1 MAEKITKPTNI
12 LQGLED
18 ERSVII
24 QGEMYDLLE
33 QLTRRMR
40 LASSVSQTVGIALES
55 LVKAE
60 GKEIVLM
67 EQGRVVTRYNLW
79 K

>member
-1 MAEKITKPTNI
+1 MEKIIKPTNI

-40 LASSVSQTVGIALES
+40 LASSVSQTVGIALEL